1 MKNSDNN
8 LKKRSFV
15 FRFQPMDE
23 TPDSILLD
31 YLKST
36 DAPNELALR
45 AMRMCWIAYAYQHSG
60 AKKGQQLKKVA
71 QEMIWVLEG
80 HIEELRAAFGVERP
94 QPTYAI
100 ATSSNNAVTSSAVQP
115 INPTPPVVNDA
126 LEKEGDEDDGFNAD
140 EIEGFEL
147 YAASDNMIFHTAGL

>member
-1 MKNSDNN
+1 MTNSDNS
-8 LKKRSFV
+8 LKKRSIV

-45 AMRMCWIAYAYQHSG
+45 AMRMCWLAYAYQHSG
-60 AKKGQQLKKVA
+60 TKKGQQLKKVA

-94 QPTYAI
+94 LPTYAL
-100 ATSSNNAVTSSAVQP
+100 ATSSNNAVTSSAVQEDS
-115 INPTPPVVNDA
+115 NPSVSS
-126 LEKEGDEDDGFNAD
+126 DEFDED
-140 EIEGFEL
+140 EIEGFSF
-147 YAASDNMIFHTAGL
+147 YAASADMHFNTAGL

>member
-1 MKNSDNN
+1 MTNSDNS
-8 LKKRSFV
+8 LKKRSIV

-45 AMRMCWIAYAYQHSG
+45 AMRMCWLAYAYQHSG
-60 AKKGQQLKKVA
+60 TKKGQQLKKVA

-80 HIEELRAAFGVERP
+80 HIEELRAAFGIERP
-94 QPTYAI
+94 LPTYAL
-100 ATSSNNAVTSSAVQP
+100 ATSSNNAVTSSAVQEDSNP
-115 INPTPPVVNDA
+115 SDDIN
-126 LEKEGDEDDGFNAD
+126 GFNED
-140 EIEGFEL
+140 EIEGFSL
-147 YAASDNMIFHTAGL
+147 YAKAADMHFNTAGL

>member
-1 MKNSDNN
+1 MTNSDNS
-8 LKKRSFV
+8 LKKRSIV

-45 AMRMCWIAYAYQHSG
+45 AMRMCWLAYAYQHSG
-60 AKKGQQLKKVA
+60 TKKGQQLKKVA

-94 QPTYAI
+94 QPPTYAL
-100 ATSSNNAVTSSAVQP
+100 ATSSNNAVTSSAVQEDS
-115 INPTPPVVNDA
+115 NPSIA
-126 LEKEGDEDDGFNAD
+126 SDEFDED
-140 EIEGFEL
+140 EIEGFSF
-147 YAASDNMIFHTAGL
+147 YAKAADMHFNTAGL

>member
-1 MKNSDNN
+1 MTNSDNS
-8 LKKRSFV
+8 LKKRSIV

-45 AMRMCWIAYAYQHSG
+45 AMRMCWLPYAYQHSG
-60 AKKGQQLKKVA
+60 TKKGQQLKKVA

-94 QPTYAI
+94 LPTYAL
-100 ATSSNNAVTSSAVQP
+100 ATSSNNAVTSSAVQEDSNP
-115 INPTPPVVNDA
+115 SDDIN
-126 LEKEGDEDDGFNAD
+126 GFNED
-140 EIEGFEL
+140 EIEGFSL
-147 YAASDNMIFHTAGL
+147 YAKAADMHFNTAGL

>member
-1 MKNSDNN
+1 MTNSDNS
-8 LKKRSFV
+8 LKKRSIV

-45 AMRMCWIAYAYQHSG
+45 AMRMCWLPYAYQHSG
-60 AKKGQQLKKVA
+60 TKKGQQLKKVA

-94 QPTYAI
+94 LPTYAL
-100 ATSSNNAVTSSAVQP
+100 ATSSNNAVTSSAVQEDSNP
-115 INPTPPVVNDA
+115 SDDIN
-126 LEKEGDEDDGFNAD
+126 GFNED
-140 EIEGFEL
+140 EIEGFSF
-147 YAASDNMIFHTAGL
+147 YAKAADMHFNTAGL

>member
-1 MKNSDNN
+1 MTNSDNS
-8 LKKRSFV
+8 LKKRSIV

-45 AMRMCWIAYAYQHSG
+45 AMRMCWLAYAYQHSG
-60 AKKGQQLKKVA
+60 TSKGQQLKKVA

-94 QPTYAI
+94 QPPTYAYPTNQP
-100 ATSSNNAVTSSAVQP
+100 AAETKSSLKEDEEELEIPEGYAN
-115 INPTPPVVNDA
+115 VVG
-126 LEKEGDEDDGFNAD
+126 LHFN
-140 EIEGFEL
+140 
-147 YAASDNMIFHTAGL
+147 TAGL